1 MIGTPFMGLS
11 GAVLLLAVAAGFLVC
26 SIAKKEQG
34 AIKIVGYVIG
44 VSIIAIAGLLIINGL
59 AGQVRMCRMK
69 GCAGPGGMM
78 MKDRIMMKDR
88 GMMKP
93 MMPDVKK

>member
-11 GAVLLLAVAAGFLVC
+11 GAVLLLAVAAGFVVC

-44 VSIIAIAGLLIINGL
+44 VGIIAIAGLLILNGL
-59 AGQVRMCRMK
+59 AGQVRMCKMK
-69 GCAGPGGMM
+69 GCGGPGAMM
-78 MKDRIMMKDR
+78 MKDKAMMR
-88 GMMKP
+88 PP
-93 MMPDVKK
+93 MAPDTKR